1 MLMRDNASIP
11 PLLPSAASPS
21 VARSVR
27 GWLLLLF
34 AFLSA
39 EISAPA
45 AEDLRDRFGTRSM
58 EAANLIEE
66 GLQKMEAARIQEAMK
81 LFEKAGKVDP
91 ACEFA
96 TYWIA
101 TAAADLGD
109 IDRSIQLFESIVE
122 SGAGGTVSSIT
133 VDSAINL
140 GITHGQVGDDVKA
153 TQWFSRAI
161 LLDPKDRFKLGYK
174 AYRNMAIGFSRR
186 NQPLSAAICAL
197 NAFDANPE
205 MVEEEMVVQMLNAV
219 GNEEVGTPLDFPM
232 SGESPKPRAAIVKAQ
247 TLDIPGVDEE
257 IVDIQMDP
265 LQDRVF
271 AFAKDSSNY
280 YHFDGAQPDKAV
292 KIAAKGT
299 ILAASANAGE
309 LYLML
314 ESPAAL
320 VQVDPATGD
329 MKQQWPLKMPSH
341 SVAVYP
347 IQKLAFF
354 PMGGAI
360 QVLNLATSELRST
373 ESLATRVRVDPRQRF
388 CFSDIHPGHSE
399 TGGHM
404 IVNGQPI
411 FFQSTDVDWAQ
422 TSLVRNVLAQ
432 DDLVMSS
439 FRLNAASN
447 GSVLHVSPDGK
458 WVAEIG
464 GGGWRPANSGQYGYG
479 VALFSADDLG
489 HLQGFFPTE
498 AYPHGAAVNH
508 VAGLVAVFNEETL
521 SLYDLAS
528 NSNPVE
534 LAGKFGSASAWDSRG
549 TTLYIASEKTGISA
563 FQIEQSESEI
573 ALAKNWVDSLK
584 STWPAPLASAR
595 ETVTEVTPVTGLD
608 RFDCTATKEQVIAL
622 IETAEKQG
630 RTTKPVTY
638 TMYPPYTSGAA
649 SRKVLEDTF
658 NLILDKNAG
667 VAIFQL
673 KKLLEAEPENPA
685 LLMTLG
691 LGYFQTGQLDESF
704 ASHLK
709 ALHLDAGRTS
719 VSIEALRNLA
729 HIQYQRKEAM
739 AGAKCYAA
747 VLLLDKVNPKH
758 VKEATEFFENAELLK
773 EAKNLLESGNRSF
786 ATNSEPSA
794 AQGVKLPAPD
804 SGAEMEPVALFSAT
818 VQSVVLIEVGSGSG
832 SGVCVSEGV
841 VLTNHH
847 VVSESGT
854 GIQVH
859 PFILADGKLERLAS
873 KPATVLFKDPSRD
886 LALLAIE
893 NPPSTLKPLP
903 LAKQIPLP
911 GTPVYALGS
920 PGLGQDLLE
929 QSITEGIIS
938 SAERVL
944 DGLPYVQHSA
954 AVNPGNSGGPLLNR
968 QGHVVGINTAKVQLE
983 NVSFAIPAPAVR
995 ALIENR

>member
-1 MLMRDNASIP
+1 
-11 PLLPSAASPS
+11 
-21 VARSVR
+21 
-27 GWLLLLF
+27 
-34 AFLSA
+34 
-39 EISAPA
+39 
-45 AEDLRDRFGTRSM
+45 M
-58 EAANLIEE
+58 EAT
-66 GLQKMEAARIQEAMK
+66 RIQEAME
-81 LFEKAGKVDP
+81 LFEKAGAVDP
-91 ACEFA
+91 SCEFA

-101 TAAADLGD
+101 TAAGDLGN

-122 SGAGGTVSSIT
+122 IGAEGTASSIT

-140 GITHGQVGDDVKA
+140 GITYGKVGNDVKA

-205 MVEEEMVVQMLNAV
+205 MVDEEMVVQMLNAV

-232 SGESPKPRAAIVKAQ
+232 SGELPNPRAALVKAQ
-247 TLDIPGVDEE
+247 SLEIPGVDEE
-257 IVDIQMDP
+257 IADIQMDP

-280 YHFDGAQPDKAV
+280 YLFDGARPDKAITV
-292 KIAAKGT
+292 TAKGT

-320 VQVDPATGD
+320 VRVDPATGEV
-329 MKQQWPLKMPSH
+329 KQQWSLKMPSH
-341 SVAVYP
+341 SLAVYP

-354 PMGGAI
+354 PIGGVI
-360 QVLNLATSELRST
+360 QVLNLVTSELRST
-373 ESLATRVRVDPRQRF
+373 ESLATRVRVDPRQHF
-388 CFSDIHPGHSE
+388 CFSDIHPGHSD

-411 FFQSTDVDWAQ
+411 FFHSADVDWAQ

-447 GSVLHVSPDGK
+447 GSVLHVSPDGR

-464 GGGWRPANSGQYGYG
+464 GGGWRSANSGQYGYG
-479 VALFSADDLG
+479 VAIFSADDLD

-508 VAGLVAVFNEETL
+508 VSSLVAVFNEETL

-534 LAGKFGSASAWDSRG
+534 LAGKFGSASAWDSQG
-549 TTLYIASEKTGISA
+549 ATLYIASEKTGISA
-563 FQIEQSESEI
+563 FRIEQSESE
-573 ALAKNWVDSLK
+573 ATYAKSWVASLK
-584 STWPAPLASAR
+584 STWPSPLADVKQ
-595 ETVTEVTPVTGLD
+595 TMIEVTPVAGLD

-622 IETAEKQG
+622 IETAEEQG

-638 TMYPPYTSGAA
+638 TTYPPYTTGAA
-649 SRKVLEDTF
+649 TRTILEDTF

-667 VAIFQL
+667 IAIFQL
-673 KKLLEAEPENPA
+673 KKLLETEPENPA

-691 LGYFQTGQLDESF
+691 LGYYQTGQLDESF
-704 ASHLK
+704 ASHIK

-729 HIQYQRKEAM
+729 HIHYQKEDAM

-747 VLLLDKVNPKH
+747 VLLLDKVNPKY
-758 VKEATEFFENAELLK
+758 VREATEFFEKAGVLAEGK
-773 EAKNLLESGNRSF
+773 RLLESGNQSILSN
-786 ATNSEPSA
+786 ASA
-794 AQGVKLPAPD
+794 KSVSGGVNLLNPGDGP
-804 SGAEMEPVALFSAT
+804 ELETVALFSAT
-818 VQSVVLIEVGSGSG
+818 VPSVVLIEVGSGSG
-832 SGVCVSEGV
+832 SGVCVAEGV

-847 VVSESGT
+847 VVESGT
-854 GIQVH
+854 GIKVH
-859 PFILADGKLERLAS
+859 PFILVDGKLERLAS
-873 KPATVLFKDPSRD
+873 KPATVLFKDPTRD

-903 LAKQIPLP
+903 LAKKIPLP

-920 PGLGQDLLE
+920 PGLGRDLLE

-944 DGLPYVQHSA
+944 DGLPYIQHSA

-968 QGHVVGINTAKVQLE
+968 QGHVVGVNTAKVQLE
-983 NVSFAIPAPAVR
+983 NVSFAIPAPAIW